1 MANNITPDN
10 IKELI
15 IWLQPFVEDVKYLKE
30 YLKESLMKND
40 AMHDSHREN
49 IKVLETTSRSIQ
61 IELTEHKQN
70 HWRMIAIILTA
81 AGIIGG
87 IIGFAIKAL

>member
-15 IWLQPFVEDVKYLKE
+15 IWLQPFVEDIK

-40 AMHDSHREN
+40 VMHDSHREN

>member
-15 IWLQPFVEDVKYLKE
+15 IWLQSFVEDIK

-40 AMHDSHREN
+40 AEHDSHREN
-49 IKVLETTSRSIQ
+49 IKVLDSKTCNIQ
-61 IELTEHKQN
+61 NELTEHKNN
-70 HWRMIAIILTA
+70 HWKMITIIFA
-81 AGIIGG
+81 VAGLLGG
-87 IIGFAIKAL
+87 IIGFIIKIL